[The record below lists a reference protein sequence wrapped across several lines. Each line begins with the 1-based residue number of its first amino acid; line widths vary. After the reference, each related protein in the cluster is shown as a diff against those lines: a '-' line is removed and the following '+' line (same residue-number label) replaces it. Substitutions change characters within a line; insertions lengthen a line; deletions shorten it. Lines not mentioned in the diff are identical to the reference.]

1 MVTKYRS
8 SYVRLINYTFHTRY
22 EKEMGTALESSKQIQ
37 YNKTT
42 SILVAVQTWRI
53 IGFAFL
59 WGVSAGILNP
69 AFGIPAGLGDILVGA
84 TAIPFAYFLRKG
96 FSWSKY
102 ALVVWSVL
110 GIADLVMAVSLG
122 TITASEFGIST
133 MNTFPWVLVPTVG
146 VPLAL
151 TLHGIT
157 LYRLRNTEFPIR
169 K

>member
-1 MVTKYRS
+1 MKRKLRAT
-8 SYVRLINYTFHTRY
+8 I
-22 EKEMGTALESSKQIQ
+22 ESSKQIE
-37 YNKTT
+37 YNQTT

-53 IGFAFL
+53 LGFAFL
-59 WGVSAGILNP
+59 WGVSVGILHP
-69 AFGIPAGLGDILVGA
+69 AFGIPAGVGDILVGV
-84 TAIPFAYFLRKG
+84 TAIPFAYFLKKG
-96 FSWSKY
+96 YSWSKY

-122 TITASEFGIST
+122 TITASESGIST

-151 TLHGIT
+151 ILHGIT
-157 LYRLRNTEFPIR
+157 LYRLRHTEFPTR

>member
-1 MVTKYRS
+1 
-8 SYVRLINYTFHTRY
+8 
-22 EKEMGTALESSKQIQ
+22 MGTTLESSKQIQ

-42 SILVAVQTWRI
+42 SILVAVQTWRM
-53 IGFAFL
+53 IGIAFL
-59 WGVSAGILNP
+59 WGVSVGILHP
-69 AFGIPAGLGDILVGA
+69 AFGIPAGVGDILVGV
-84 TAIPFAYFLRKG
+84 TAILFAYFLRKE

-102 ALVVWSVL
+102 TLIVWSVL

-133 MNTFPWVLVPTVG
+133 MNTFPWILVPTVG

-151 TLHGIT
+151 ILHGIT
-157 LYRLRNTEFPIR
+157 LYRLRHTEFPIR

>member
-1 MVTKYRS
+1 
-8 SYVRLINYTFHTRY
+8 
-22 EKEMGTALESSKQIQ
+22 MGTGLESSKQIR
-37 YNKTT
+37 YNNTT

-53 IGFAFL
+53 VGFAFL
-59 WGVSAGILNP
+59 WGVSVGILHP
-69 AFGIPAGLGDILVGA
+69 AFGIPAGIGDILVGV

-122 TITASEFGIST
+122 TITASEFGIPT

-151 TLHGIT
+151 TLQGIT
-157 LYRLRNTEFPIR
+157 LYRLKHTHFLLENR
-169 K
+169 

>member
-1 MVTKYRS
+1 MRT
-8 SYVRLINYTFHTRY
+8 I
-22 EKEMGTALESSKQIQ
+22 LESSKQIQ

-53 IGFAFL
+53 LGFAFL
-59 WGVSAGILNP
+59 WGVSVGILHP
-69 AFGIPAGLGDILVGA
+69 AFGIPAGVGDILVGV
-84 TAIPFAYFLRKG
+84 TAIPFAYFLKKG
-96 FSWSKY
+96 YSWSKY
-102 ALVVWSVL
+102 GLVVWSIL

-122 TITASEFGIST
+122 TITAGIPT

-151 TLHGIT
+151 ILHGIT
-157 LYRLRNTEFPIR
+157 LYRLRHTEFPTQ